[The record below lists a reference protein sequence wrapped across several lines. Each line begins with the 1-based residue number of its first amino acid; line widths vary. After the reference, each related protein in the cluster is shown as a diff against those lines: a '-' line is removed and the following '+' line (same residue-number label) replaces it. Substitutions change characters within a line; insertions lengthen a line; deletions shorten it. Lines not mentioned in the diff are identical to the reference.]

1 MPIIFEATHIC
12 EKCGKEFNW
21 CNYDF
26 PRKRTNGISEVDDF
40 PNGKNIAHHV
50 HQNGNVYS
58 VEINCP
64 HCDYENR
71 FDYEKIK

>member
-1 MPIIFEATHIC
+1 MPIIFEAVHTC
-12 EKCGKEFNW
+12 EKCQKSFDW
-21 CNYDF
+21 CCYDL
-26 PRKRTNGISEVDDF
+26 PRCRTNSVSDADTI

-50 HQNGNVYS
+50 YKRGNVYS

-71 FDYEKIK
+71 FDYQKN

>member
-1 MPIIFEATHIC
+1 MPIIFEGEHIC
-12 EKCGKEFNW
+12 EKCQKSFNW
-21 CNYDF
+21 CYFDF
-26 PRKRTNGISEVDDF
+26 FRRHRNGVSDVDTI

-50 HQNGNVYS
+50 YPRGNVYS

-71 FDYEKIK
+71 FDYQKK